1 MELSKRIEKI
11 VEYSGLSI
19 PKFAEFVGFKTPQA
33 VRELIKGNTKTL
45 SFQAQEKII
54 SSYPEINV
62 VWLTTGEGDML
73 SSSAPPP
80 PPDSDTRLVPIG
92 SLDSKGGVEYN
103 ESVNT
108 TGYIT
113 GYMPF
118 SKTMAHEGDI
128 VIPVYGHSMEPV
140 YNDGCM
146 VLIRKVEMWR
156 EYLELGCTYI
166 VELMDD
172 RRVIKTVTAGSDN
185 EHFLLT
191 SFNPAYPPQEVS
203 RSFVRSVW
211 RVIASIRRESL

>member
-1 MELSKRIEKI
+1 MGATIKERTLEFIKYKGISVKEFEIRC
-11 VEYSGLSI
+11 GLSNGYVSSMR
-19 PKFAEFVGFKTPQA
+19 KGFGTDKLSNVLSAFPELN
-33 VRELIKGNTKTL
+33 RE
-45 SFQAQEKII
+45 
-54 SSYPEINV
+54 
-62 VWLTTGEGDML
+62 WLLYGEGEML
-73 SSSAPPP
+73 LTSASPP

>member
-80 PPDSDTRLVPIG
+80 PPQVGPTRPRLPI
-92 SLDSKGGVEYN
+92 
-103 ESVNT
+103 NT
-108 TGYIT
+108 TAGQNEVLDGVALAQCEQVPVVPMFPNYTFTMRVTGESMSPYIN
-113 GYMPF
+113 P
-118 SKTMAHEGDI
+118 GDEVACLKIEEPTFLQGGRIYVLFTSQGVI
-128 VIPVYGHSMEPV
+128 VKKIFDAGDGIRCVSINENYQDFIIPKNEIYS
-140 YNDGCM
+140 YN
-146 VLIRKVEMWR
+146 L
-156 EYLELGCTYI
+156 
-166 VELMDD
+166 
-172 RRVIKTVTAGSDN
+172 VIG
-185 EHFLLT
+185 L
-191 SFNPAYPPQEVS
+191 
-203 RSFVRSVW
+203 VR
-211 RVIASIRRESL
+211 ICN